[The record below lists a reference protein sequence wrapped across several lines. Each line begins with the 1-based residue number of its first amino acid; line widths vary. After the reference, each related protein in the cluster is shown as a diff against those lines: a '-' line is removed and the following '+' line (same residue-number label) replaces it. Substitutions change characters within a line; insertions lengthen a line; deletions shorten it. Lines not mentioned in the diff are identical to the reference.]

1 MSYGRLGSRL
11 SDPIDQDLL
20 LRLASTPGPVANLS
34 EAEECIRRLR
44 ESRLARRLQELQ
56 EQLEKVADGASVDDL
71 LRQKMDLRRE
81 IHALRSAPAS

>member
-1 MSYGRLGSRL
+1 M
-11 SDPIDQDLL
+11 
-20 LRLASTPGPVANLS
+20 RLASMPAPAADLG
-34 EAEECIRRLR
+34 EAKECLKRLR

-56 EQLEKVADGASVDDL
+56 EQLETVADGASVDDL